1 MIMRLLNKHILLGLL
16 SFTAIACVNE
26 EFVPEVEETV
36 GEKMTFVASLEND
49 SETKTTLGEKDEFGH
64 RKLLWAP
71 EDSIGITNGEYTINK
86 FVNTSSEVS
95 EKGIFEGTVNGGMTY
110 YAVYPYK
117 ATDPMDGA
125 KNSWYFSDGSF
136 WMDLPSTQKYSENS
150 FASDMNIMVAK
161 AEMSEELHFMNIFGI
176 LVINL
181 SGDDTVTSISISAK
195 NENGKAAKLS
205 GWHHVRMDYSEAPEL
220 TPNPDASTSLT
231 IDCGEGVALNR
242 SQSTSF
248 YALMPPGTYNNL
260 LLTISTAD
268 GKVMLKRG
276 KAPLTINRARY
287 ISTRN
292 LEFAAEVAFDL
303 SEQGTANCYIVN
315 EAGLYSF
322 DASTIGNGEF
332 GIKQTNDPMM
342 NSAFHTTDATIVPT
356 SAEIVWDDRRG
367 AIGGLTF
374 DPEKKTVNFVA
385 TGEEGNAVIAVRGAN
400 GKILWSWHI
409 WATDQPQEHYYVNN
423 TGNYTVLDRN
433 IGATRADAG
442 STDQERYE
450 SFGTMYQ
457 WGRKDPFMADITT
470 WTYFYERVN
479 SQINTEESIQM
490 PNKHAGG
497 GSSYWNKNGDSY
509 LWSEAFKTIYDPCP
523 AGYRVANKGVFSG
536 FTKNGES
543 VDRMDDINIAGPYIN
558 GFWLM
563 YDGSNSAWYP
573 GAYYISTWGD
583 LDNNYSDN
591 HNWTSSSNYS
601 FWYEYRD
608 DFASNMD
615 PGNHWDSGSLAFPV
629 RCMKDEMTTSLIAK
643 INKVQNVEATSATA
657 TGKIAVYGDLEVL
670 EAGFVFGTSADLDIT
685 NGTKVTTSDRK
696 GVITADIVSLTP
708 MTRYYIR
715 SFAST
720 ASGTTYS
727 EVISFYTPNTEGVV
741 NLSAD
746 GTANSYIVPP
756 VFSTYTFD
764 AVKGNSDEAIENI
777 AEAVVLWE
785 TYNNSE
791 TVIQNS
797 VIGSAEYS
805 NGKVKVAMP
814 FEPREGNAVIAVKDV
829 YGTILW
835 SWHIW
840 VTGYDPVS
848 TQQKY
853 ISGATMM
860 DRNLGALTIA
870 DYDPR
875 TYGLVYQWGRK
886 DPFVGAVDSWNLA
899 TTYPDNTK
907 SYATDIY
914 DYNYSISNP
923 TVSLVDVNWNS
934 DTKLWSSDKTI
945 YDPCPAG
952 WRVPDQNAWS
962 GIPTWNYG
970 YWGNGGSLSK
980 IGSPYSEPET
990 YYYCGGWIGSY
1001 RDLNEFNSSSMC
1013 HTTTPAQDSYTYAM
1027 RIHDS
1032 FNNYHSIWKDYLIPV
1047 RCMKETDVNSGDNE
1061 GYTESDDYEW

>member
-1 MIMRLLNKHILLGLL
+1 MRLLNKHILLGLL

-161 AEMSEELHFMNIFGI
+161 AEMSEELHFMNVFGI

-181 SGDDTVTSISISAK
+181 SGEETVTSISISAK
-195 NENGKAAKLS
+195 DETGKASKLS
-205 GWHHVRMDYSEAPEL
+205 GSHYVRMDYSEAPEL
-220 TPNPDASTSLT
+220 TPSTNASTSLT
-231 IDCGEGVALNR
+231 IDCGEGVALNS

-248 YALMPPGTYNNL
+248 YALIPPGTYNNL
-260 LLTISTAD
+260 LLTIGTAD

-292 LEFAAEVAFDL
+292 LEFAAEIAFDL

-332 GIKQTNDPMM
+332 GLTMASDPMM
-342 NSAFHTTDATIVPT
+342 GYAYHTTDATIVPT

-374 DPEKKTVNFVA
+374 DPEKKTVNFVT

-409 WATDQPQEHYYVNN
+409 WATDQPAEHYYVNS

-433 IGATRADAG
+433 LGAIRADAG
-442 STDQERYE
+442 STDAERYE
-450 SFGTMYQ
+450 SIGAMYQ
-457 WGRKDPFMADITT
+457 WGRKDPFMTTDDIWTMLYSRKETQLTT
-470 WTYFYERVN
+470 A
-479 SQINTEESIQM
+479 ESIEL
-490 PNKHAGG
+490 PTILAG
-497 GSSYWNKNGDSY
+497 SDSWNQKGAYS
-509 LWSEAFKTIYDPCP
+509 LWSTTEKTVYDPCP
-523 AGYRVANKGVFSG
+523 PGYRVAVSDIFKGFSKTG
-536 FTKNGES
+536 SDVNRGS
-543 VDRMDDINIAGPYIN
+543 DINYSGSFDK
-558 GFWLM
+558 GFNFY
-563 YDGSNSAWYP
+563 YDGANTAWYP
-573 GAYYISTWGD
+573 STTRHWYYNYGVE
-583 LDNNYSDN
+583 YSDN
-591 HNWTSSSNYS
+591 QSYIWSANQNALY
-601 FWYEYRD
+601 FYYNDEYECRLELTQGH
-608 DFASNMD
+608 ST
-615 PGNHWDSGSLAFPV
+615 GHAFPV
-629 RCMKDEMTTSLIAK
+629 RCMKDEMTTSLIVK

-670 EAGFVFGTSADLDIT
+670 EAGFIFGTSADLDIT

-756 VFSTYTFD
+756 AFSTYTFD

-805 NGKVKVAMP
+805 NGKVKFAMP

-840 VTGYDPVS
+840 VTGYDPVV

-899 TTYPDNTK
+899 TTYPDNTNP
-907 SYATDIY
+907 YATNCY
-914 DYNYSISNP
+914 DYNYSINNP
-923 TVSLVDVNWNS
+923 TVSLVGADWNRNS
-934 DTKLWSSDKTI
+934 NLWSSDKTI

-962 GIPTWNYG
+962 GIPSWDYG

-980 IGSPYSEPET
+980 IGSPYSEPEA

>member
-36 GEKMTFVASLEND
+36 GEKMTFIASLEND

-95 EKGIFEGTVNGGMTY
+95 EKGIFEGTVGAGMTY
-110 YAVYPYK
+110 YAIYPYR
-117 ATDPMDGA
+117 AHNPMEPS
-125 KNSWYFSDGSF
+125 KSSWYYSDSSF
-136 WMDLPSTQKYSENS
+136 WIDLPSTQKYSENS

-195 NENGKAAKLS
+195 DENGKAAKLS

-260 LLTISTAD
+260 LITIGTAD

-303 SEQGTANCYIVN
+303 SEQGTSNCYIVN

-332 GIKQTNDPMM
+332 GLTMASDPMM
-342 NSAFHTTDATIVPT
+342 GYGYHTTDATIVPT
-356 SAEIVWDDRRG
+356 SAEIVWDDKRG

-374 DPEKKTVNFVA
+374 DPEKKVVNFVA

-409 WATDQPQEHYYVNN
+409 WATDQPAEHYYMNSN
-423 TGNYTVLDRN
+423 GNFTVLDRN
-433 IGATRADAG
+433 IGAIRADAG
-442 STDQERYE
+442 SNDSERYE
-450 SFGTMYQ
+450 SIGAMYQ
-457 WGRKDPFMADITT
+457 WGRKDPFMTTDDIWTMLYSRKETQLTT
-470 WTYFYERVN
+470 A
-479 SQINTEESIQM
+479 ESIEL
-490 PNKHAGG
+490 PTILAGTDTWNQNG
-497 GSSYWNKNGDSY
+497 GYS
-509 LWSEAFKTIYDPCP
+509 LWSTTEKTVYDPCP
-523 AGYRVANKGVFSG
+523 PGYRVAISDIFKG
-536 FTKNGES
+536 FTKTGSDVNRGS
-543 VDRMDDINIAGPYIN
+543 DINYSGSFN
-558 GFWLM
+558 KGFNFY
-563 YDGSNSAWYP
+563 YDGANTTWYP
-573 GAYYISTWGD
+573 STARHWYYNYGIEYN
-583 LDNNYSDN
+583 DNQSYIWSANQTALYFYYNDEYECRVELTQG
-591 HNWTSSSNYS
+591 HSS
-601 FWYEYRD
+601 
-608 DFASNMD
+608 
-615 PGNHWDSGSLAFPV
+615 GHAFPV

-643 INKVQNVEATSATA
+643 INRVQNVEATSATA
-657 TGKIAVYGDLEVL
+657 TGKIAVYGDINVL
-670 EAGFVFGTSADLDIT
+670 EAGFIFGTSADIDLT
-685 NGTKVTTSDRK
+685 NGTKVTTTNRE
-696 GVITADIVSLTP
+696 GVITADIMSLTP
-708 MTRYYIR
+708 MTHYYIR

-727 EVISFYTPNTEGVV
+727 DVISFYTPNTEGVID
-741 NLSAD
+741 LSAN
-746 GTANSYIVPP
+746 GTQANSYIVPP
-756 VFSTYTFD
+756 AFSTYTFD

-805 NGKVKVAMP
+805 NGKVKFAMP
-814 FEPREGNAVIAVKDV
+814 FEPREGNAVIAVKDI

-840 VTGYDPVS
+840 VTEYDPVA
-848 TQQKY
+848 TEQKY

-886 DPFVGAVDSWNLA
+886 DPFVGAVDSWHFA
-899 TTYPDNTK
+899 TAYPDNNTQ
-907 SYATDIY
+907 YMTNTD
-914 DYNYSISNP
+914 DYNYSIENP
-923 TVSLVDVNWNS
+923 TISLIGANWNR
-934 DTKLWSSDKTI
+934 DPKLWSSEKTM

-962 GIPTWNYG
+962 GIPSWDYG

-980 IGSPYSEPET
+980 IGSPYSEPEAF
-990 YYYCGGWIGSY
+990 YYPGGWIGGY
-1001 RDLNEFNSSSMC
+1001 KDINEFNSSSIC
-1013 HTTTPAQDSYTYAM
+1013 HTVTHANEDYTITM
-1027 RIHDS
+1027 RIYDS
-1032 FNNYHSIWKDYLIPV
+1032 FSNSDSRFKDCQLPV
-1047 RCMKETDVNSGDNE
+1047 RCMKDAGGAEGDNE
-1061 GYTESDDYEW
+1061 DIGKNEGDYEW

>member
-95 EKGIFEGTVNGGMTY
+95 EKGIFEGTVGDGMTY
-110 YAVYPYK
+110 YAIYPYR
-117 ATDPMDGA
+117 AHNPMEPS
-125 KNSWYFSDGSF
+125 KSSWYYSDSSF
-136 WMDLPSTQKYSENS
+136 WIDLPSTQKYSENS

-181 SGDDTVTSISISAK
+181 SGDETVTSISISAK
-195 NENGKAAKLS
+195 DENGKAAKLS

-332 GIKQTNDPMM
+332 GLTQTSDPMM
-342 NSAFHTTDATIVPT
+342 SYGFHTTDATIVPT

-374 DPEKKTVNFVA
+374 DPEKKVVNFVA

-409 WATDQPQEHYYVNN
+409 WATDQPAEHYYMNSN
-423 TGNYTVLDRN
+423 GNFTVLDRN
-433 IGATRADAG
+433 IGAIRADAG
-442 STDQERYE
+442 SNDSERYE
-450 SFGTMYQ
+450 SIGAMYQ
-457 WGRKDPFMADITT
+457 WGRKDPFMADHNTLTVFYNKVNAQLTT
-470 WTYFYERVN
+470 A
-479 SQINTEESIQM
+479 ESIQM
-490 PNKHAGG
+490 SDTFAYGNGN
-497 GSSYWNKNGDSY
+497 WNKDGSGF
-509 LWSEAFKTIYDPCP
+509 LWSNSSKTIYDPCP
-523 AGYRVANKGVFSG
+523 AGYRVANKEVFTG
-536 FTKNGES
+536 FTSTGGS
-543 VDRMDDINIAGPYIN
+543 VDRTSNINFNGSYIN
-558 GFWLM
+558 GFWLK
-563 YDGSNSAWYP
+563 YDGSNTAWYP
-573 GAYYISTWGD
+573 GASYISYWGD
-583 LDNNYSDN
+583 FDNYSSDN
-591 HNWTSSSNYS
+591 HNWTSTANLS

-608 DFASNMD
+608 EFGSIMD
-615 PGNHWDSGSLAFPV
+615 PGNHWDDNTLAFPV

-777 AEAVVLWE
+777 AEALVLWE

-805 NGKVKVAMP
+805 NGKVKFAMP

-934 DTKLWSSDKTI
+934 DKNLWSSEKTI

-962 GIPTWNYG
+962 GIPTWDYG

-980 IGSPYSEPET
+980 IDAPYSEPEA

-1001 RDLNEFNSSSMC
+1001 RDLNEFNISSMC